1 MTPAE
6 PDRTS
11 SLPLPVPS
19 PPNGPRPYDTIAVL
33 GGGAFGTA
41 LASVAARARRD
52 VRLWLRNDEAA
63 ADIAGH
69 HRNSRYLGDIE
80 LPHGI
85 RPTTDLAEALDGA
98 DAILLVTPS
107 TTIREMAGRAGAL
120 AGPGVPIFVCAK
132 GIEAGSGLLMS
143 EVAAE
148 AAPGRA
154 IGAITGPTFA
164 TETAAG
170 HPTAV
175 TVACNSG
182 VRTPPPERAASRMAL
197 SLATGAFRPY
207 VSDDLPGVEV
217 GGAIKNIIA
226 IACGILAGAGF
237 GENSR
242 AAIITRGLSEMK
254 ELAVRLRGTR
264 ETVTGLGGLGDL
276 MLTCSSPQSRNF
288 SYGFQR
294 GQGRSD
300 AEVFDGH
307 PVVVEGRHNAVTAT
321 DLARRLGLH
330 MPICEMVRSI
340 VDDGQPIGDAFAEF
354 WSSPIG
360 AEPRALDLEIA
371 HPAVEAVSKRFEDL
385 NA

>member
-1 MTPAE
+1 MTLPE
-6 PDRTS
+6 
-11 SLPLPVPS
+11 SLETRPLPIIAPK
-19 PPNGPRPYDTIAVL
+19 GPRPYDRIAVI

-41 LASVAARARRD
+41 LASVAARARRET
-52 VRLWLRNDEAA
+52 RLWLRDEAVA
-63 ADIAGH
+63 ADIRDNR
-69 HRNSRYLGDIE
+69 RNTRYLGDIK
-80 LPHGI
+80 LARDI
-85 RPTTDLAEALDGA
+85 RATTDLAEALDGA
-98 DAILLVTPS
+98 DAVLLVTPS
-107 TTIREMAGRAGAL
+107 TTIREMAARIGEIAPAGA
-120 AGPGVPIFVCAK
+120 PIFVCAK
-132 GIEAGSGLLMS
+132 GIETGTGLLMS
-143 EVAAE
+143 EVASE
-148 AAPGRA
+148 VAPGRP

-182 VRTPPPERAASRMAL
+182 VRVPPTERPAARMAL

-207 VSDDLPGVEV
+207 ISDDLPGVEV
-217 GGAIKNIIA
+217 GGAVKNIVA

-254 ELAVRLRGTR
+254 ELAVKLGGSR

-294 GQGRSD
+294 GQGLSD
-300 AEVFDGH
+300 SEVFGGRA
-307 PVVVEGRHNAVTAT
+307 VVVEGRHNAVTAT
-321 DLARRLGLH
+321 ELARKLGLH

-340 VDDGQPIGDAFAEF
+340 VDDGEPIGDAFAAF

-371 HPAVEAVSKRFEDL
+371 HPAVEAVEKRFEDL

>member
-1 MTPAE
+1 MTLPE
-6 PDRTS
+6 
-11 SLPLPVPS
+11 SLETRPLPVVAPS
-19 PPNGPRPYDTIAVL
+19 PDGPPPYETIAVV

-41 LASVAARARRD
+41 LASVAARAKRRT
-52 VRLWLRNDEAA
+52 RLWLRDERVAA
-63 ADIAGH
+63 EIRDER
-69 HRNSRYLGDIE
+69 RNRRYLGDIK
-80 LPHGI
+80 LSRGI
-85 RPTTDLAEALDGA
+85 EATTDLVAALDGA
-98 DAILLVTPS
+98 EAVLLVTPS
-107 TTIREMAGRAGAL
+107 QTVREMAGRIGELADAGA
-120 AGPGVPIFVCAK
+120 PIFVCAK

-148 AAPGRA
+148 AAPGRP
-154 IGAITGPTFA
+154 IGTITGPTFA

-182 VRTPPPERAASRMAL
+182 VRVPPAERPAARMAL

-207 VSDDLPGVEV
+207 ISDDLPGVEV
-217 GGAIKNIIA
+217 GGAVKNVIA

-254 ELAVRLRGTR
+254 ELAVKLGGSR

-276 MLTCSSPQSRNF
+276 MLTCSSPHSRNF

-294 GQGRSD
+294 GQGLGD
-300 AEVFDGH
+300 DEVFDGRT
-307 PVVVEGRHNAVTAT
+307 VVVEGRHNAVTTT

-340 VDDGQPIGDAFAEF
+340 VDDGEPIGDAFASF

-371 HPAVEAVSKRFEDL
+371 HPAVEAVSRRFEDL
-385 NA
+385 NS

>member
-1 MTPAE
+1 MTLPE
-6 PDRTS
+6 
-11 SLPLPVPS
+11 SLETRPLPIIAPK
-19 PPNGPRPYDTIAVL
+19 GPRPYDTIAVL

-41 LASVAARARRD
+41 LASVAARAQRET
-52 VRLWLRNDEAA
+52 RLWLRDASVA
-63 ADIAGH
+63 ADIRDNR
-69 HRNSRYLGDIE
+69 RNTRYLGDIK
-80 LPHGI
+80 LAKGI
-85 RPTTDLAEALDGA
+85 AATTDLAEALDGA
-98 DAILLVTPS
+98 DAVLLVTPS
-107 TTIREMAGRAGAL
+107 TTIREMAARIGEL
-120 AGPGVPIFVCAK
+120 APPDAPIFVCAK
-132 GIEAGSGLLMS
+132 GIESGSGLLMS

-148 AAPGRA
+148 VAPGRP
-154 IGAITGPTFA
+154 IGALTGPTFA

-182 VRTPPPERAASRMAL
+182 VRVRPMERAAARMAL

-207 VSDDLPGVEV
+207 ISDDLPGVEV
-217 GGAIKNIIA
+217 GGAVKNVVA

-254 ELAVRLRGTR
+254 ELAVKLGGSR

-300 AEVFDGH
+300 DEVFDGR

-340 VDDGQPIGDAFAEF
+340 VDDGEPIGDAFARF

-371 HPAVEAVSKRFEDL
+371 HPAVDAVEKRFEDL
-385 NA
+385 NL